1 MRGKNPKIF
10 LEDILKSI
18 ERIELYTKGKTKKE
32 FLDNYEKQDAII
44 KRLEVIGEAVKKYS
58 IRNKE
63 KHPEIPWK
71 DMAGMRNVLIH
82 EYFGVIMDRVW
93 DTAKNDIP
101 KLKKQIKE
109 LLENYGR

>member
-10 LEDILKSI
+10 LEDILESI
-18 ERIELYTKGKTKKE
+18 IRIEKYVKGKTKKE

-44 KRLEVIGEAVKKYS
+44 KRLEIIGEAVKNISPGIK
-58 IRNKE
+58 K

-71 DMAGMRNVLIH
+71 DMAGMRDILVH

-109 LLENYGR
+109 LL

>member
-44 KRLEVIGEAVKKYS
+44 KRLRGYRGGGKKYS

-63 KHPEIPWK
+63 KTP
-71 DMAGMRNVLIH
+71 RNSMERH
-82 EYFGVIMDRVW
+82 GW
-93 DTAKNDIP
+93 DEKCSYP
-101 KLKKQIKE
+101 
-109 LLENYGR
+109 